1 MLRWGVLRMA
11 MPIGITVK
19 KTIALVNC
27 LAKLHNFCIDEV
39 DAAAEGLR
47 EDVSHIQCGDCGFV
61 QMVTNNTIR
70 DVLGG
75 DHFDEVP
82 VSMRRDRTSASAELT
97 LPWTKLCKHIEDMH
111 SVRPASN
118 RRY

>member
-1 MLRWGVLRMA
+1 

-47 EDVSHIQCGDCGFV
+47 EDRLAPFIELLEVSSNVSNLLQTF
-61 QMVTNNTIR
+61 QTI
-70 DVLGG
+70 GAFG
-75 DHFDEVP
+75 
-82 VSMRRDRTSASAELT
+82 S
-97 LPWTKLCKHIEDMH
+97 
-111 SVRPASN
+111 
-118 RRY
+118 